1 MRPTLPSPALFVALV
16 ATLLAS
22 PLAAAPLP
30 QLTLHVDAREAPRHL
45 LHVRETVPVKAGAVA
60 LAYPKW
66 LPGEHGPTGP
76 FIEVAGF
83 TVSANGKP
91 LAWRR
96 DDVDMYVIHTQ
107 APAGTTQLELA
118 FDFTL
123 TTDTNG
129 YSSASSATE
138 QLLLLSWNQVVFYPA
153 GMASDAVPIQASLEK
168 PAAWK
173 HATALVLT
181 NATAERLEFAPC
193 SLTRLVDSPVL
204 MGRWFRSVTLDPR
217 HGPPYSMDLASDG
230 PAALEVPD
238 SVVAY
243 YRNVP
248 EEAQAWFGGWHHGPY
263 HFLVTLSDHTSHFG
277 LEHHESSDDR
287 VPERTFID
295 DNLRLAEAT
304 LLTHELS
311 HSWNGKYRRPAGLA
325 TADYGS
331 PMKGELL
338 WVYEGLT
345 QYSGWVIAGRAG
357 TLTHKQ
363 SLDELAADIATLDD
377 HRGRTWRPLV
387 DTAVEAQLL
396 YEARGQWE
404 AWRRGV
410 DFYDEG
416 TLLWLDADVTI
427 RQRTNGA
434 KSLDDFCHLFHGGEG
449 GPELKPYTFD
459 DIVKALTTVA
469 PYEWATF
476 LHERV
481 DRIQPH
487 PPTNGVTQGGWQ
499 LAWTDTLPEVQ
510 RAREAENENTDESH
524 SIGLTIGKDGDI
536 KDVVPDSPAFKA
548 GIVPGYTLV
557 AVNGRRWNVDL
568 LRDAIRRSKD
578 GVAIELVVTNKDF
591 FHTAKLDYA
600 GGLRYP
606 VLRRNARLPDLVSQ
620 ILSPHAKR

>member
-1 MRPTLPSPALFVALV
+1 MRVRSQSFALSS
-16 ATLLAS
+16 LLA
-22 PLAAAPLP
+22 LLIAAAAAAAPATPPL
-30 QLTLHVDAREAPRHL
+30 QLHVDARDAARHL
-45 LHVRETVPVKAGAVA
+45 LHVRESVPVKAGSVA

-76 FIEVAGF
+76 LLEVAGF

-96 DDVDMYVIHTQ
+96 DDVDMYVIRTQ
-107 APAGTTQLELA
+107 APAGVTQLEVA

-123 TTDTNG
+123 TDDTNG

-138 QLLLLSWNQVVFYPA
+138 HLLLLSWNQVVFYPA
-153 GMASDAVPIQASLEK
+153 GAASDAVQIQADLDK

-173 HATALVLT
+173 YATALTTTHVSDDHLD
-181 NATAERLEFAPC
+181 FSPC

-204 MGRWFRSVTLDPR
+204 MGRWFRSLALDPKR
-217 HGPPYSMDLASDG
+217 GPAYSLDLAADG
-230 PAALEVPD
+230 PEALEVPD
-238 SVVAY
+238 SVLAV
-243 YRNVP
+243 YRRVP

-295 DNLRLAEAT
+295 GDLRLAEAT

-325 TADYGS
+325 TADYGT

-345 QYSGWVIAGRAG
+345 QYSGWLLAGRAG
-357 TLTHKQ
+357 TRTVPQ
-363 SLDELAADIATLDD
+363 QLDELADDAATLEN
-377 HRGRTWRPLV
+377 HRGRTWRPLQ

-396 YEARGQWE
+396 YESRSGWE
-404 AWRRGV
+404 SYRRGV

-427 RQRTNGA
+427 RQLTHGA
-434 KSLDDFCHLFHGGEG
+434 KSFDDFCHLFHGGEG

-459 DIVKALTTVA
+459 DVVKTLNAVV
-469 PYEWATF
+469 PNDWATF

-481 DRIQPH
+481 DRITPH
-487 PPTNGVTQGGWQ
+487 PPMNGIANGGWT
-499 LAWTDTLPEVQ
+499 LAFTDTLPDVQ
-510 RAREAENENTDESH
+510 KAHEAENENTNEMH
-524 SIGLTIGKDGDI
+524 SIGITVTKDGLI
-536 KDVVPDSPAFKA
+536 RDVVPDSPAFKA
-548 GIVPGYTLV
+548 GVVPGNSLV
-557 AVNGRRWNVDL
+557 AVNGRRWSVPV
-568 LRDAIRRSKD
+568 LRDAIRRTRD
-578 GVAIELVVTNKDF
+578 GVPIELLVSNTDF

-606 VLRRNARLPDLVSQ
+606 VLRRNAARSDLVSQ
-620 ILSPHAKR
+620 ILSPHTKP